1 MGEDY
6 LILEIEEKPFVSK
19 EGHFLQFRLA
29 ARDNTLTGICWE
41 PAKLEMQPERG
52 MVVSIEGVLR
62 EHPEFGNQLII
73 HSLKKGEG
81 PVDEFLP
88 SSRRDREEMLSELRE
103 ALEAIGNKQIR
114 DFMHTIMDDD
124 LMDRFSRA
132 PASIH
137 YYNYRSGLLEHTL
150 NVMNLSLTIA
160 KRESLDCDL
169 IRAGSVLSGLGR
181 AVAYD
186 LKGIPEL
193 SEEGGLLGHS
203 VLADRIIQKH
213 IDNIPHE
220 LALKLNHMAIARKG
234 KFPEAAVLVSAR
246 ICDIQVSDSISDKRG
261 HLK

>member
-19 EGHFLQFRLA
+19 DGHFLQFRLA
-29 ARDNTLTGICWE
+29 SQNNTLTGICWD
-41 PAKLEMQPERG
+41 PAKLDLKPERG
-52 MVVSIEGVLR
+52 MVVSIEGVLK

-73 HSLKKGEG
+73 HSLNKGEG
-81 PVDEFLP
+81 SVDEFLP
-88 SSRRDREEMLSELRE
+88 SSRRDKETMLTELRK
-103 ALEAIGNKQIR
+103 ALEAIESDEIQNL
-114 DFMHTIMDDD
+114 MHSILDDG

-150 NVMNLSLTIA
+150 NVLNLSLAIA

-169 IRAGSVLSGLGR
+169 IRAGAVLSGIGR
-181 AVAYD
+181 AAAYD
-186 LKGIPEL
+186 LNGIPEL

-203 VLADRIIQKH
+203 VLADRILQKH
-213 IDNIPHE
+213 IDKVPHDI
-220 LALKLNHMAIARKG
+220 ALKLNHMAIARKG

-261 HLK
+261 